1 MNPTHPQVPK
11 MLLVAPDSFKG
22 SLSAVAICQ
31 SVEKVVKKMGWPIQ
45 VVSRPMSDGGE
56 GFVDAVLYA
65 GLAKAITLDVQNP
78 IGKAVSATF
87 AWQADSRTAIVEMA
101 QASGLPLL
109 SQDERN
115 PLKASSYG
123 TGQLLV
129 SAIEMGAKKI
139 VLGLGGSATNDG
151 GAGALQALGF
161 QLLNSQNQSIG
172 LGPKGLSELSKI
184 GFVSQGQIT
193 LERLQNIEWVIA
205 CDVTNPLLGPLGA
218 TAVFGPQKG
227 VTPSLRPIIETS
239 LQHFADITE
248 RHFKRP
254 FRDSPGA
261 GAAGGMAGGFVGFLD
276 AKLVSG
282 FTLLA
287 DLLGLERLFQEQKI
301 DLVLTAEGKIDEQT
315 QYGKLPAQIALMAQ
329 RYQVPCIALC
339 GKLEAN
345 LLDLPMFKALHSI
358 HEDLPSST
366 SLETLLAQTPQ
377 NLVKTLKHN
386 LPTWLAE

>member
-1 MNPTHPQVPK
+1 MNPIHPQVPK
-11 MLLVAPDSFKG
+11 TLLVAPDSFKG

-65 GLAKAITLDVQNP
+65 GLAQSVTLEVQNP

-87 AWQADSRTAIVEMA
+87 AWQPDSRTAIVEMA

-129 SAIEMGAKKI
+129 RAIEMGAKKI

-161 QLLNSQNQSIG
+161 QMLNSHNQSIG
-172 LGPKGLSELSKI
+172 PGPKGLSELSKI
-184 GFVSQGQIT
+184 GFEPQGQIT
-193 LERLQNIEWVIA
+193 LERLQSIEWVIA

-227 VTPSLRPIIETS
+227 VTPALYSMIETS
-239 LQHFADITE
+239 LQHFADLME
-248 RHFKRP
+248 RRFKRSV
-254 FRDSPGA
+254 RNLPGA

-287 DLLGLERLFQEQKI
+287 DLLALENLFEEQKI
-301 DLVLTAEGKIDEQT
+301 DCVLTAEGKIDEQT

-329 RYQVPCIALC
+329 RHHVPCVAIC
-339 GKLEAN
+339 GKLEAS
-345 LLDLPMFKALHSI
+345 LQDLPMFKALHSI
-358 HEDLPSST
+358 HEHLPPET
-366 SLETLLAQTPQ
+366 PLEILLTQTPQ
-377 NLVKTLKHN
+377 NLTKTLKQH
-386 LPTWLAE
+386 LPTWLAN